1 MIDANHARFAL
12 MDMLCHGEVMVEL
25 FLIAFLCLL
34 GPLAYVY
41 GVDSR
46 TGDTRGG
53 WPGEPRR

>member
-1 MIDANHARFAL
+1 MIDLNHNSICSYG
-12 MDMLCHGEVMVEL
+12 MLCHGEVMVEV

-46 TGDTRGG
+46 TGDSRGG
-53 WPGEPRR
+53 WPGAPRR